1 MFCRQKSLKETL
13 RNGKV
18 WDERFFMWKDD
29 IDLSLYLMEKGWNL
43 KVLSNFYAY
52 HCRGWNKK
60 RLDMSSSGI
69 KLSMKG
75 DWVIHLKKFYQTHNQ
90 LVHFIYLIFKS
101 FIVFTEITFRKVLLK
116 K

>member
-1 MFCRQKSLKETL
+1 MEKFGMKIFYVERWYWSFSLF
-13 RNGKV
+13 NGKRL
-18 WDERFFMWKDD
+18 EF
-29 IDLSLYLMEKGWNL
+29 

-60 RLDMSSSGI
+60 FRYVFKQH

-101 FIVFTEITFRKVLLK
+101 LIVFTEITFRKVLLK

>member
-1 MFCRQKSLKETL
+1 
-13 RNGKV
+13 
-18 WDERFFMWKDD
+18 
-29 IDLSLYLMEKGWNL
+29 
-43 KVLSNFYAY
+43 
-52 HCRGWNKK
+52 
-60 RLDMSSSGI
+60 MSSSGI

-101 FIVFTEITFRKVLLK
+101 LIVFTEITFRKEKLLLK